1 MTYFGNTRS
10 KVAGAFLPVTSYF
23 YVWFTNQVNVF
34 DESYIFFKKRLIL
47 SISKIYQFENQKCLF
62 LQNLGNLAISLPR

>member
-10 KVAGAFLPVTSYF
+10 KVAGAFLSVTSYF

-62 LQNLGNLAISLPR
+62 L